1 MVSPPEESYITGAG
15 SSQRAGSQSPG
26 PADRVCEYVMDLHQ
40 KDHRF
45 LKGHRIMVQVQS
57 TWFPLYDRNPQRYVG
72 NIFLARD
79 SDYVAATQRVFGTKK
94 FPSHI
99 VVRAVN

>member
-1 MVSPPEESYITGAG
+1 
-15 SSQRAGSQSPG
+15 
-26 PADRVCEYVMDLHQ
+26 MDLHQ

-57 TWFPLYDRNPQRYVG
+57 TWFPLYDRNPQRYVD

-79 SDYVAATQRVFGTKK
+79 SDYVVATQRVFETKRY
-94 FPSHI
+94 PSHI
-99 VVRAVN
+99 VVHAVN